1 MNIRD
6 LYTAS
11 TNRAEQ
17 LRSGSM
23 GGAMRPESAG
33 SEQTKA
39 IQPVAPVRD
48 RVEISDAARAAAA
61 EHEKSQQLEFA
72 KKALHSLPPLS
83 AERAA
88 DIQKRIEEGY
98 YSQPD
103 VVKKIAEKAV
113 PDLTGKLE

>member
-6 LYTAS
+6 LYTPS
-11 TNRAEQ
+11 TNRADQ
-17 LRSGSM
+17 IRNGSVA
-23 GGAMRPESAG
+23 GTTRPDSAG

-61 EHEKSQQLEFA
+61 EHEKTRQLDFA
-72 KKALHSLPPLS
+72 KKALLGMPPLS
-83 AERAA
+83 QERAA
-88 DIQKRIEEGY
+88 DILKRVQEGY
-98 YSQPD
+98 YSQPEVID
-103 VVKKIAEKAV
+103 QVAAKVV